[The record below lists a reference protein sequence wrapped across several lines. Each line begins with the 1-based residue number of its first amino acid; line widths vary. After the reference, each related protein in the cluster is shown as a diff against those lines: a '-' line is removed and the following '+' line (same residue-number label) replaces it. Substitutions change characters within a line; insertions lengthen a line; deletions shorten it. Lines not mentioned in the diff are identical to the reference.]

1 VASRLRDAAQL
12 RIPNLRRQDNMAQ
25 MSADAWAALA
35 DVDAGTPLVLAG
47 FSMGGYVAIRMLADA
62 PRHVQALAL
71 VDTACRPE
79 TAENVANREKT
90 IADLQ
95 RDFDATALAILKLG
109 AHADNQS
116 NQALLDAGLQIMHS
130 VGAAAAVRQVRA
142 IIGRADHRDLLG
154 RLDMPALVLCGRDD
168 QVTPLA
174 LSREAAALIPRAEL
188 VIVEQAGHWAPMEQP
203 DAVAAAVRALLARIA

>member
-1 VASRLRDAAQL
+1 
-12 RIPNLRRQDNMAQ
+12 
-25 MSADAWAALA
+25 
-35 DVDAGTPLVLAG
+35 LVLAG

-62 PRHVQALAL
+62 PRRVQALAL

-79 TAENVANREKT
+79 PAENVANREKT

-109 AHADNQS
+109 VHADNQS
-116 NQALLDAGLQIMHS
+116 NQALLDAGLQIMRS

-203 DAVAAAVRALLARIA
+203 DAMAAAVRALLARIA

>member
-1 VASRLRDAAQL
+1 
-12 RIPNLRRQDNMAQ
+12 

-47 FSMGGYVAIRMLADA
+47 FSRGGYVAIRMLADA

-79 TAENVANREKT
+79 PAENVANREKT
-90 IADLQ
+90 IADLR

-109 AHADNQS
+109 VHADNQS
-116 NQALLDAGLQIMHS
+116 NQALLDAGLQIMRS